1 MDSAM
6 TGGKTMDLPIRFPSE
21 FEVIDEDVARF
32 RALSAEEQVRSI
44 RDLFSFG
51 AYMMQ
56 ISPKRAFIREYI
68 LDEENRAWQAVR
80 EFVKRHA
87 CPSQPQRDRH

>member
-1 MDSAM
+1 MMDSAM
-6 TGGKTMDLPIRFPSE
+6 TGGKIMDLPIRFPSE
-21 FEVIDEDVARF
+21 VEVIDEDVARF
-32 RALSAEEQVRSI
+32 RELSAEERVRSI
-44 RDLFSFG
+44 RDLFSVG

-68 LDEENRAWQAVR
+68 LDEENRARQSVR

-87 CPSQPQRDRH
+87 I